1 MSRRN
6 FQLTEL
12 NSTMYD
18 VLNSSVDWSASNLT
32 YSADDKHVKSFGI
45 RIAYARGRG
54 WSWVPEGDLIDDIKE
69 LNGYQNSA
77 FRRHHGIIRN
87 LIRAYNKHYCMAIE
101 PVQPQI
107 DFPTVEPL
115 TPIADAMNKLED
127 VIEVQEQDTNIP
139 TPIPAL
145 NDAIIDFVMKLTE
158 TIELFN
164 QTIRRQNNGIE

>member
-6 FQLTEL
+6 YQLTEL
-12 NSTMYD
+12 NGSMYD

-32 YSADDKHVKSFGI
+32 YSAHDKHIKSFGI

-54 WSWVPEGDLIDDIKE
+54 WSWVSESDLIDDIEE

-87 LIRAYNKHYCMAIE
+87 LIRAYNKNYCATPTESI
-101 PVQPQI
+101 QPQI
-107 DFPTVEPL
+107 EFPTPPPNTPL
-115 TPIADAMNKLED
+115 QELLTLDMSITENEDEDTDAL
-127 VIEVQEQDTNIP
+127 IP
-139 TPIPAL
+139 SPIPAL
-145 NDAIIDFVMKLTE
+145 NDAVIDFIMKLTE

-164 QTIRRQNNGIE
+164 KTIKEQ